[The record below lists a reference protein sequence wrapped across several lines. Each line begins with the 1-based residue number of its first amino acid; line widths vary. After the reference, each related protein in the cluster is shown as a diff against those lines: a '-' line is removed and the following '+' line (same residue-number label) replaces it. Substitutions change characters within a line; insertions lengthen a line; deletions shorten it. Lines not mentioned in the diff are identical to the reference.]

1 MAIIVHGTVAGAIVF
16 CGARARAV
24 TEPVTKLS
32 REMSVV
38 AKTASIRNF
47 AESLTC
53 AQGRPALQKT
63 RGVI

>member
-1 MAIIVHGTVAGAIVF
+1 MLGIVVRFNVYL
-16 CGARARAV
+16 CGARARGV

-32 REMSVV
+32 CEMSVV